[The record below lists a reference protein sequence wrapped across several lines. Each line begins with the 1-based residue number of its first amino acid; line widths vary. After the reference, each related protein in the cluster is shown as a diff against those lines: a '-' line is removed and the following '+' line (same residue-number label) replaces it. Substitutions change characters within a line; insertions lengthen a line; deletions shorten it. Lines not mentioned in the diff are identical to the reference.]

1 MLGVSQIGTCRACN
15 LFLAGICVPLVKCSP
30 LWGGS
35 WQLTDLAVMDAG
47 QKIKG
52 MLNFVRIRNVI
63 AKVSSCSGFT
73 PDLYG
78 KRPRSSFAPALDL

>member
-1 MLGVSQIGTCRACN
+1 
-15 LFLAGICVPLVKCSP
+15 
-30 LWGGS
+30 
-35 WQLTDLAVMDAG
+35 MDAS

-52 MLNFVRIRNVI
+52 MLIFLRRQNVI

-78 KRPRSSFAPALDL
+78 KCPRSSLTLAQDLWFKVSSGKWKVQISFLSTSEGLLSARKPHP

>member
-1 MLGVSQIGTCRACN
+1 
-15 LFLAGICVPLVKCSP
+15 
-30 LWGGS
+30 
-35 WQLTDLAVMDAG
+35 MDAG

-52 MLNFVRIRNVI
+52 MLNFVRMRNVI